1 LVAILEMV
9 TVLVIS
15 FLVMIIAPVLLVVK
29 LQLVVKSYT
38 IYGNEPWNTI
48 LYRMELQTKTTA
60 ATDKEPSCQAL
71 LPYGQYGVKF
81 LAPTYPYE
89 R

>member
-1 LVAILEMV
+1 M
-9 TVLVIS
+9 
-15 FLVMIIAPVLLVVK
+15 
-29 LQLVVKSYT
+29 SYT
-38 IYGNEPWNTI
+38 IYGNEPWNKI

-60 ATDKEPSCQAL
+60 AADKEPSCQAL